1 LTVCLRFK
9 FLGLTYFF
17 FFSRAK
23 QVLNNARKKL
33 PTELKIW
40 ITAAQLEES
49 HGNSERAEKVMTR
62 AISDLKQ
69 HGVVFGRDKWL
80 EEAHAC
86 EREGKSSV
94 VGGWLVWWL
103 VCGCCFLSRGVRSF
117 CFLWLI

>member
-1 LTVCLRFK
+1 MLLNVL
-9 FLGLTYFF
+9 F

-86 EREGKSSV
+86 EREGKSV
-94 VGGWLVWWL
+94 VPVWFL
-103 VCGCCFLSRGVRSF
+103 CGSCVVRSL

>member
-1 LTVCLRFK
+1 VPLLIFNI
-9 FLGLTYFF
+9 FELSSFFF

-94 VGGWLVWWL
+94 VGGCW
-103 VCGCCFLSRGVRSF
+103 CGCWCVVAASCRVVFVLFASCG
-117 CFLWLI
+117 

>member
-1 LTVCLRFK
+1 L
-9 FLGLTYFF
+9 F

-94 VGGWLVWWL
+94 VGGWLV
-103 VCGCCFLSRGVRSF
+103 CGWCGGWCVVAASCRVVFVLFASCG
-117 CFLWLI
+117 

>member
-1 LTVCLRFK
+1 M
-9 FLGLTYFF
+9 
-17 FFSRAK
+17 
-23 QVLNNARKKL
+23 

-94 VGGWLVWWL
+94 VGGCWCGGWCVVGVWLVCGWCVVGVWFVWWL
-103 VCGCCFLSRGVRSF
+103 VGGWCVVGVVVAASCRVVFVLFASCG
-117 CFLWLI
+117 